1 MSTAAVNPGRSADVR
16 LKPFLTISGICHG
29 VLILLIAIS
38 GYLNFRG
45 SEWAASGGGSAVEVK
60 LVGNTGLP
68 MPKEPSLNDS
78 QIVDPSKSLW
88 KSDVQPQPP
97 KPQQQKEIVPPDLKN
112 VPDFQTLDKY
122 NKKPPPPPR
131 HKDVLGPKVDNP
143 ANAVPGPR
151 TGAANIP
158 VGPSTVPG
166 TSPTVGTAL
175 QTQAGG
181 DFGARYPWY
190 VAAMTRRISQNWQQN
205 TIDPAVRAARQAKT
219 TVTFRIFKDGTVR
232 NLKIVQPSGNTSMD
246 NSAWRAM
253 LSASNMPPLPN
264 DYSGSYVD
272 VTFDFDL
279 SLAR

>member
-1 MSTAAVNPGRSADVR
+1 MTTAVANPRSQDVR

-29 VLILLIAIS
+29 ALILLMALA

-45 SEWAASGGGSAVEVK
+45 QQWAASGGGEAVQVK
-60 LVGNTGLP
+60 LIGNTGLP

-88 KSDVQPQPP
+88 KSDVQPEPP
-97 KPQQQKEIVPPDLKN
+97 KPQQQKEITPPDLKQ
-112 VPDFQTLDKY
+112 VPDFQTLQKY

-131 HKDVLGPKVDNP
+131 RKDVLGPKIENP
-143 ANAVPGPR
+143 PNAVPGPR
-151 TGAANIP
+151 SGAANIP

-166 TSPTVGTAL
+166 SSPSVGTAL
-175 QTQAGG
+175 QTQTGG

-190 VAAMTRRISQNWQQN
+190 VSAMTRRISQNWQQN
-205 TIDPAVRAARQAKT
+205 TIDPVIRAARQAKT
-219 TVTFRIFKDGTVR
+219 TVTFRIYKDGTVKD
-232 NLKIVQPSGNTSMD
+232 LKITGPSGNSSMD